1 MVTGLR
7 VNLRFTRETSSPR
20 VLLTRI
26 DLQEHNPQIWIITA
40 IHEEDFA
47 ASSLATTIQTSKAR
61 LRKNCVV

>member
-1 MVTGLR
+1 MVTGLM

-26 DLQEHNPQIWIITA
+26 DLQEHNPQIWTITA

-47 ASSLATTIQTSKAR
+47 AFSLATTIQTSKAR
-61 LRKNCVV
+61 LMKNCVV

>member
-7 VNLRFTRETSSPR
+7 VNLR
-20 VLLTRI
+20 
-26 DLQEHNPQIWIITA
+26 QIWTITA